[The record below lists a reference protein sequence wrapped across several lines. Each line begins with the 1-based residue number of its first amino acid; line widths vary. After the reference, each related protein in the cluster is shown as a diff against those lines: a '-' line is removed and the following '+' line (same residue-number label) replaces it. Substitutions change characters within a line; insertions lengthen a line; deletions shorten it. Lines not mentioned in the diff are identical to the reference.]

1 MTPGPTYLDALA
13 LAAGQRRLHLA
24 VVLAQRPVPVNQ
36 RQVGPA
42 HQGGGAWRL
51 LPRGAGRP
59 LGVEDVEHH
68 VALTHVKV
76 PGDDRGHLSDVDEQ
90 LGGGE
95 DRRQVLTLRAVT
107 PGAG

>member
-1 MTPGPTYLDALA
+1 MG
-13 LAAGQRRLHLA
+13 
-24 VVLAQRPVPVNQ
+24 
-36 RQVGPA
+36 
-42 HQGGGAWRL
+42 
-51 LPRGAGRP
+51 PRGLLAGGLRGP
-59 LGVEDVEHH
+59 LGVEDVEDH